1 MILTSSNHPGDL
13 PYLGVP
19 ENNRYGAP
27 LHKVGSNTQGEAENV
42 DNTCYKIYI
51 FQSQL
56 YCGEVPLIPT
66 DVAELGLTEKVT
78 IFLLTLEMYIVYH
91 KRAIRL

>member
-78 IFLLTLEMYIVYH
+78 IFPL
-91 KRAIRL
+91 IRKCI

>member
-66 DVAELGLTEKVT
+66 NPGNRVNRESDDFSVNSN
-78 IFLLTLEMYIVYH
+78 VYSD
-91 KRAIRL
+91 KKT

>member
-78 IFLLTLEMYIVYH
+78 IFLLTLKMYIVYH
-91 KRAIRL
+91 KRVIRL